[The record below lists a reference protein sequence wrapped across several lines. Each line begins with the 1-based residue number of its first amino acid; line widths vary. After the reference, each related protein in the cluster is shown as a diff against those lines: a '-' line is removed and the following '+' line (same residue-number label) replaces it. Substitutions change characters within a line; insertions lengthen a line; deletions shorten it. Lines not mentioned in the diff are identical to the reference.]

1 MLDGDN
7 QLDLGADRALRSA
20 PFLAFL
26 LSLRGIGPARAIRI
40 ATDGLSIEGVE
51 SALRIPSLRDKFA
64 AWQTA
69 TMQWQPEWR
78 LIGYFDPEYPPRLRT
93 LLTPPAVLWVW
104 GKLPTQLRGVG
115 VVGTRSPTQSGAN
128 CAKSVGS
135 TLDANEH
142 FLVSGLADG
151 VDFLAHESS
160 LAAGIVN
167 VAVLGEG
174 FLALRTENRQA
185 LAVKIVLSGGV
196 VLSELPPDA
205 PSTAGSFIER
215 DRIIAGLADVLV
227 VAQCGIPSGTLH
239 TVAVAKQLGLP
250 LMVAKLTGDP
260 RLFRGNLHLSGKL
273 QENLSEGEWAALER
287 LDLLDL
293 GDLEV
298 SEFGTAAEFKELMH
312 P

>member
-1 MLDGDN
+1 
-7 QLDLGADRALRSA
+7 
-20 PFLAFL
+20 
-26 LSLRGIGPARAIRI
+26 
-40 ATDGLSIEGVE
+40 
-51 SALRIPSLRDKFA
+51 
-64 AWQTA
+64 
-69 TMQWQPEWR
+69 
-78 LIGYFDPEYPPRLRT
+78 
-93 LLTPPAVLWVW
+93 
-104 GKLPTQLRGVG
+104 
-115 VVGTRSPTQSGAN
+115 
-128 CAKSVGS
+128 
-135 TLDANEH
+135 
-142 FLVSGLADG
+142 VSGLADG

-174 FLALRTENRQA
+174 FLALRTENRQS
-185 LAVKIVLSGGV
+185 LAVKIVLSGGA

-287 LDLLDL
+287 LQLLDL